1 MESVTVGI
9 SDYAQDALGDVV
21 YVDLPD
27 VGRIVEAGEVFAEVE
42 STKSVNDVY
51 APVSGVIT
59 AVNEPLVDTPELV
72 NSDPFGEGWFVT
84 ITPDGWLESRRSH
97 GCRRLSGVHRGLDR
111 ASPLPFRSA
120 TRFVHREP
128 TPAHAGSA
136 RFGVGSPQRSETL
149 KDQSRV
155 GVA

>member
-1 MESVTVGI
+1 MQIPEDLRYSENHEWVRSDEDGNVTVGI

-51 APVSGVIT
+51 APVSGVVS
-59 AVNEPLVDTPELV
+59 AVNEPLLDTPELV

-84 ITPDGWLESRRSH
+84 ISPVEGSH
-97 GCRRLSGVHRGLDR
+97 LDDLMD
-111 ASPLPFRSA
+111 AA
-120 TRFVHREP
+120 
-128 TPAHAGSA
+128 AY
-136 RFGVGSPQRSETL
+136 
-149 KDQSRV
+149 RV
-155 GVA
+155 FTED